1 MINLE
6 TKIKH
11 KLKERAL
18 TIEKLAVYSG
28 VTKQTIHNIFKK
40 NDLKLSQL
48 ERISKVLS
56 VNVEYFFFDEA
67 TNTEEEDSKNL
78 NGGILEI
85 QMKSLQREN
94 NLLREMMDLL
104 KQKELI

>member
-11 KLKERAL
+11 KLKEKAL

-40 NDLKLSQL
+40 NDVKLSQL
-48 ERISKVLS
+48 ERISDVLS
-56 VNVEYFFFDEA
+56 VNVEYFFFNPETDSSEV
-67 TNTEEEDSKNL
+67 NSKNSKL
-78 NGGILEI
+78 NHLETE
-85 QMKSLQREN
+85 MNSLKREN
-94 NLLREMMDLL
+94 NLLREMMELL
-104 KQKELI
+104 RQKELL